1 MSCITLI
8 FMIVATWMVAMP
20 LWLQITL
27 TVFLGID
34 VLGKFKE
41 TIEET
46 RDEIKAERERIK

>member
-1 MSCITLI
+1 
-8 FMIVATWMVAMP
+8 MIVATWMLEIP

-34 VLGKFKE
+34 VLVKFKETIEE

-46 RDEIKAERERIK
+46 RDEIKAERKRIK